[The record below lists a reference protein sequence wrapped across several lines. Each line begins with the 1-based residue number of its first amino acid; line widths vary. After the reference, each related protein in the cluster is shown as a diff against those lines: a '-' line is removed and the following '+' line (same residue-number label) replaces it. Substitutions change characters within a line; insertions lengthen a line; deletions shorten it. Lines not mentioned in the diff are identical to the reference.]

1 MVSEN
6 IYVGDASAGFF
17 DKDGTKVVER
27 FWGLW
32 SQALIDLI
40 EEVAKLKIIYSA
52 FELKSLKVFW
62 LEGLRRLKSEFG
74 MDGLI
79 HYYFQV
85 GLNSLHQ
92 KLYVG
97 VSYTVLSD
105 YHSEFITA
113 DGIDALPDAWSRLGI
128 AEKDV
133 QEADDSPFLCLLL
146 SILIGL
152 PVSLNHYNVLDIIPE
167 QTLDGPRNDLGLEY
181 FSKPTQSSFQID
193 PPQMSNIKPWQ
204 MDELG

>member
-1 MVSEN
+1 M
-6 IYVGDASAGFF
+6 
-17 DKDGTKVVER
+17 
-27 FWGLW
+27 
-32 SQALIDLI
+32 I

-113 DGIDALPDAWSRLGI
+113 DGIDALPDA
-128 AEKDV
+128 
-133 QEADDSPFLCLLL
+133 
-146 SILIGL
+146 
-152 PVSLNHYNVLDIIPE
+152 
-167 QTLDGPRNDLGLEY
+167 
-181 FSKPTQSSFQID
+181 
-193 PPQMSNIKPWQ
+193 
-204 MDELG
+204 